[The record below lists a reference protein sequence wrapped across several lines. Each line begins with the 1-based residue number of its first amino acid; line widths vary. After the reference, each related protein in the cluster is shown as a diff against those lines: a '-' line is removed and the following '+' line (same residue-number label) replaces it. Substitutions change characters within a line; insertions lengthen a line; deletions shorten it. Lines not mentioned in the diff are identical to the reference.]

1 MLAVAM
7 FVGLLQSSSL
17 ASSVSKTFKGTP
29 EQVFAAAE
37 KAQRENSQ
45 VITVKPSHKELKI
58 RFEGPRLSGM
68 ERYSA
73 LSGDAS
79 VVPGIADKCMLTIS
93 VNDIHVSSSGS
104 YSESMKP
111 EITTISEKN
120 FANSVLRRVRRILG
134 Q

>member
-1 MLAVAM
+1 MLAIVLLLAI
-7 FVGLLQSSSL
+7 LQSSSL

-37 KAQRENSQ
+37 KSLREDSR
-45 VITVKPSHKELKI
+45 VIAVKPNHKELAI
-58 RFEGPRLSGM
+58 RFEGSRSSGV

-79 VVPGIADKCMLTIS
+79 VVPGIADNCRLTIS
-93 VNDIHVSSSGS
+93 VNDVHVSSSPGYLGS
-104 YSESMKP
+104 MGPAISKE
-111 EITTISEKN
+111 SEKS